1 MCTINMTFQVPDS
14 KNIDV
19 EALKL
24 QMQGYLD
31 FILSMPSIIK
41 PESAAQDE
49 DREVSPELLER
60 LKKARQEIR
69 EGKGVRCK
77 NRKELEAFL
86 ESL

>member
-1 MCTINMTFQVPDS
+1 MSTINMTFQVPDS
-14 KNIDV
+14 KKIDV

-41 PESAAQDE
+41 PESAVQEEGWEA
-49 DREVSPELLER
+49 SPELLER
-60 LKKARQEIR
+60 LEKSRQEIR

-77 NRKELEAFL
+77 SRKELEAFL